1 MSITVDIPR
10 FFHFELINNDY
21 WTTSIME
28 DPTYIRFSSYWDELI
43 TTGIVPL
50 LALIYF
56 NLRIYLKVGQ
66 DQYCQKQQ
74 PLVYIISII
83 ELWIVVVVLS
93 NKL

>member
-1 MSITVDIPR
+1 
-10 FFHFELINNDY
+10 
-21 WTTSIME
+21 ME